1 MEEDPLLTANKNLD
15 VSLDAADKKSVLNNG
30 VHTGTAQQQGQ
41 VEPSPTDAQQQ
52 EVFAPGCQFV
62 SLLVKVVPPAP
73 MQRQEGQVFA
83 PGPIVSLNKVIPLAT
98 VVNDQKMTDAAVLTP
113 NPMLALSSSMPA
125 ATRNPMLFTSSP
137 MLATKSSSMF
147 AIADPMPAT
156 SNPMP
161 AKPITTMAAPPI
173 PSLQS
178 TKMVIGVMI

>member
-62 SLLVKVVPPAP
+62 SLLAKVAPPAP

-83 PGPIVSLNKVIPLAT
+83 AGPIISLNKVIPLAT

-113 NPMLALSSSMPA
+113 
-125 ATRNPMLFTSSP
+125 
-137 MLATKSSSMF
+137 
-147 AIADPMPAT
+147 I
-156 SNPMP
+156 
-161 AKPITTMAAPPI
+161 
-173 PSLQS
+173 
-178 TKMVIGVMI
+178 